1 MGESFMALRFK
12 DRTTGPRLKKVLVY
26 GMDGSGKSTF
36 AEHYCLEHGLNPV
49 CIDIDDTN
57 YTNVP
62 IVEVNLTTDLTTYNT
77 VKGVIQEIS
86 KSKEFDT
93 IILDGV
99 TSLLEL
105 LTSKA
110 KGMAAYSDR
119 SKRWNDILR
128 ALLVSGKNIIFV
140 GQIDMELIYT
150 PDAQSSKA
158 VIKVNS
164 MVNEKYYTYIDDKG
178 QYCHEVKKF
187 RTLEEIEATAKPEPK
202 PKKAPKAPKVPK
214 PEPIEEPIEEPP
226 IKDVTP
232 RLDNAEEIAGSI
244 IAELP
249 EKTWGEAMK
258 ELIRLNRLGV
268 LTDDEC
274 PAIKTE
280 IERLLQ

>member
-1 MGESFMALRFK
+1 MALRFK
-12 DRTTGPRLKKVLVY
+12 NRQEGPRLKKVLVY

-36 AEHYCLEHGLNPV
+36 AEQYCNEHGLKPV

-77 VKGVIQEIS
+77 VKNVIQEIT

-128 ALLVSGKNIIFV
+128 SLLVSGKNIIFV

-164 MVNEKYYTYIDDKG
+164 MVNEKYYTYIDEKG
-178 QYCHEVKKF
+178 QYCHDVKKF
-187 RTLEEIEATAKPEPK
+187 RTLEEIEATSK
-202 PKKAPKAPKVPK
+202 PKKPKAAEAPK
-214 PEPIEEPIEEPP
+214 PEPVEEVVEEPP

-232 RLDNAEEIAGSI
+232 KLDNAEEIAGSI

-249 EKTWGEAMK
+249 EKNWGEAMK

-274 PAIKTE
+274 PAIKAE
-280 IERLLQ
+280 IERLLS

>member
-1 MGESFMALRFK
+1 MVLKFK
-12 DRTTGPRLKKVLVY
+12 DRKTEPNLKKVLIY

-36 AEHYCLEHGLNPV
+36 AEQYCQEKGLKPV

-62 IVEVNLTTDLTTYNT
+62 IVEISVATDLTTYNSI
-77 VKGVIQEIS
+77 KEVIKEIS
-86 KSKEFDT
+86 KSNEFDT
-93 IILDGV
+93 IIIDGV

-128 ALLVSGKNIIFV
+128 ALLVSKKNIIFV
-140 GQIDMELIYT
+140 GQIDMELIFT

-178 QYCHEVKKF
+178 QYCHDVKKF
-187 RTLEEIEATAKPEPK
+187 RTLEQIEAEAKPKAKAPK
-202 PKKAPKAPKVPK
+202 PK
-214 PEPIEEPIEEPP
+214 EPVIFESS
-226 IKDVTP
+226 K
-232 RLDNAEEIAGSI
+232 EIADSI

-249 EKTWGEAMK
+249 QRNMLMAKLKLK
-258 ELIRLNRLGV
+258 ELVDTRV
-268 LTDDEC
+268 LTNEEC
-274 PAIKTE
+274 PAILAELEKV
-280 IERLLQ
+280 LA

>member
-1 MGESFMALRFK
+1 MVLRFK
-12 DRTTGPRLKKVLVY
+12 NRQEGPRLKKVLVY

-128 ALLVSGKNIIFV
+128 SLLVSGKNIIFV

-164 MVNEKYYTYIDDKG
+164 MVNEKYYTYIDEKG
-178 QYCHEVKKF
+178 QYCHDVKKF
-187 RTLEEIEATAKPEPK
+187 RTLEEIEANAKPEPR
-202 PKKAPKAPKVPK
+202 PV
-214 PEPIEEPIEEPP
+214 EEPIEEPL

-232 RLDNAEEIAGSI
+232 KLDNAEEIAGSI

-249 EKTWGEAMK
+249 EKNWGEAMK

-268 LTDDEC
+268 LTDEEC

-280 IERLLQ
+280 IEKVLG

>member
-1 MGESFMALRFK
+1 MVLKFK
-12 DRTTGPRLKKVLVY
+12 DRTKEPNLKKVLIY

-36 AEHYCLEHGLNPV
+36 AEKYCRQNNLNPI

-62 IVEVNLTTDLTTYNT
+62 IVEVNLTTDLTTYNSIKDT
-77 VKGVIQEIS
+77 IKEIA
-86 KSKEFDT
+86 KTDDFDT

-128 ALLVSGKNIIFV
+128 ALLVSKKNLIFV
-140 GQIDMELIYT
+140 GQIDMQLIYT

-178 QYCHEVKKF
+178 QYCHETKKF
-187 RTLEEIEATAKPEPK
+187 RTLDSPVDPLEEYEAAVEAKSKPVKPKPSGFETANEIEPVDNEPVLENYVKTIAKKIAMQGDKITKRTMRAKCFELTQMGDL
-202 PKKAPKAPKVPK
+202 
-214 PEPIEEPIEEPP
+214 PIE
-226 IKDVTP
+226 
-232 RLDNAEEIAGSI
+232 L
-244 IAELP
+244 
-249 EKTWGEAMK
+249 K
-258 ELIRLNRLGV
+258 EDIYKYIN
-268 LTDDEC
+268 ENC
-274 PAIKTE
+274 PGD
-280 IERLLQ
+280 